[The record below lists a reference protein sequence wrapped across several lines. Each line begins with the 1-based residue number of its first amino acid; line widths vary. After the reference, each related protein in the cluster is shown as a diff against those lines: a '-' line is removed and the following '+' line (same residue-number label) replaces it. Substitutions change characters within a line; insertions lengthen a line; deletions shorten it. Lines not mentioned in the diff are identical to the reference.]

1 MYTLQDLFIF
11 FLLGISPHAWGS
23 HGIVHCQSIGL
34 VSGRIGDPL
43 SPFLR
48 TTEDPCLGM
57 GTRNKNKLYTP
68 GMHVAVHIWQPRV
81 TMGTKMGGLLLKK
94 YTSIFYKACIPLG
107 PFSKLDKQALW
118 KRAKWCRLILH
129 GSWWEYNWND
139 VLQLQVCHITWFL
152 FPCIQRVDDGCQGA
166 ARLVVESVDK
176 RQRIVSLTHDDGHF
190 GVNRINVT
198 IASIYYWP
206 GYIDVKS
213 YVRS

>member
-1 MYTLQDLFIF
+1 MPTDVGALCSWLLIIKVIKSHSFYTGVYANVHTARFVNF

-43 SPFLR
+43 SPILR

-57 GTRNKNKLYTP
+57 GTSNKNKLYTP

-129 GSWWEYNWND
+129 GSW
-139 VLQLQVCHITWFL
+139 
-152 FPCIQRVDDGCQGA
+152 
-166 ARLVVESVDK
+166 
-176 RQRIVSLTHDDGHF
+176 
-190 GVNRINVT
+190 
-198 IASIYYWP
+198 
-206 GYIDVKS
+206 
-213 YVRS
+213 